1 MANSI
6 YASVKGERQGLISGG
21 CSTFASIGNKY
32 QSGHEDQILTLAFEH
47 AVSREQ
53 NVNHGPISFVK
64 PIDKS
69 SPLWG
74 VAISNNE
81 CLDVKFDFY
90 RTSASGTQELYYSVR
105 LTKAYISR
113 INTIYPHAIDHA
125 ENQPEEMIT
134 LKYQSITWE
143 HHIAGTSG
151 YSIWDERVM

>member
-6 YASVKGERQGLISGG
+6 YVTVIGETQGMISAG
-21 CSTFASIGNKY
+21 CSTFDSIGNKY
-32 QSGHEDQILTLAFEH
+32 QVGHEDQIVVYSLEH
-47 AVSREQ
+47 AISREQ
-53 NVNHGPISFVK
+53 HVNHGPISFIK

-81 CLDVKFDFY
+81 CMDVNFVFY
-90 RTSASGTQELYYSVR
+90 RNSPSGANELFYSIK

-113 INTIYPHAIDHA
+113 VNIIYPHAIDHA
-125 ENQPEEMIT
+125 SNQPEEMIT

-143 HHIAGTSG
+143 HHIAGTTG
-151 YSIWDERVM
+151 YSLWDERIF